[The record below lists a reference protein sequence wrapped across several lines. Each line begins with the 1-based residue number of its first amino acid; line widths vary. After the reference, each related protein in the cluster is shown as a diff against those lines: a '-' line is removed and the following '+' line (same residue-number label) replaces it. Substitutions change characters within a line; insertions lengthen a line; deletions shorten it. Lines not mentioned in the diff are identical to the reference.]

1 MTKKMQP
8 DSRLAAVPG
17 LFNFTLRRLTAA
29 LLLAG
34 ASVPVLA
41 QEIDTGNSDL
51 KLRWDNNIKYSA
63 MQRLESPS
71 HKLTSEVNQDDGDR
85 NFSRGLVSSRIDL
98 LSEMDLVYKDF
109 GLRVSGAAWYDD
121 VYNKRNDNNSP
132 QTNNSLSVDY
142 DHFTDNTKDLH
153 GREAELLD
161 AFVSGHFDVNDMPLT
176 VRAGQ
181 HSLIYGETLFFGAN
195 GIAAAQGP
203 VDVVKG
209 LSVPNTQFKELLMPV
224 PQFSGQLQINSEF
237 SIGAYYQL
245 EWKKTRLPAAGS
257 YFSTVDFLGTGSES
271 LILGPGVAFD
281 KRSDMDARNSGQGG
295 IQLRWRPQNGETEY
309 GFYAVRYHDKTPQM
323 YIQPANGTFRW
334 VYPED
339 IKAYGTSFSTVLYDV
354 NVAAEVSYRTNM
366 PLVSPAQVDLT
377 GTADN
382 DDNPLYAV
390 GRTAHG
396 NLSAIYAWGNSPLFD
411 NATFTAE
418 VGWNRLLEITR
429 NPSALDPNA
438 TRDAWGTRFIF
449 EPNYYQVLPGL
460 DISIPIGLGYNPQ
473 GRSSVVGAFNGGVDD
488 GGDFNIGIKG
498 EYLKNLRLSL
508 SYMQF
513 FGPEKTTLKPVD
525 AGYVQNF
532 GQALEDRDYLSF
544 SAQYSF

>member
-473 GRSSVVGAFNGGVDD
+473 GRSSVVGGVDD

>member
-1 MTKKMQP
+1 MQP